1 MTTSTTA
8 EIQKVNFNR
17 EYKLDLTGFDDAALK
32 FEASTTDPV
41 LTEGEARRYFEDI
54 LVARI
59 FGLELALDSNNKI
72 VLNTSKRV
80 TFVRYSNL
88 SYSIMYAPGNGSP
101 DTKKCIFGIVSN
113 VIATINPT
121 YSSVTGAPD
130 KFQPGKRY
138 MFVFAHKPAY
148 PNANPATPEKNIL
161 RVHEIVDIPNTHFV
175 SAKDDTPAS
184 GTTPAVINTECG
196 LFAGSVA
203 PTAPNTEANCILG
216 FFAANEETTS
226 ETKTQFFYLPINSY
240 CLEGK
245 SKDFIDLGTDYTG
258 RFKVGTTYSTSDF
271 V

>member
-1 MTTSTTA
+1 MTAATTA

-17 EYKLDLTGFDDAALK
+17 EYKLDLTGFDAAALS
-32 FEASTTDPV
+32 FVANEDLGLDATQ
-41 LTEGEARRYFEDI
+41 ARTYFEDI

-59 FGLELALDSNNKI
+59 FGLELALDTNKKVVI
-72 VLNTSKRV
+72 DTTTHRV
-80 TFVRYSNL
+80 TFVRYSSLKYN
-88 SYSIMYAPGNGSP
+88 IMYAPGNGSD
-101 DTKKCIFGIVSN
+101 DTKKCIFGIVSD
-113 VIATINPT
+113 VIATINR
-121 YSSVTGAPD
+121 GAPD
-130 KFQPGKRY
+130 KFQPDKKY

-148 PNANPATPEKNIL
+148 PNADPATPEKNIL

-175 SAKDDTPAS
+175 SAKNDTAASGSTPAS
-184 GTTPAVINTECG
+184 VNTECG

-216 FFAANEETTS
+216 FFAVNEETTS

-258 RFKVGTTYSTSDF
+258 RFKVGTTYSTS